1 MCAPHSEWYKESKS
15 KSFKSHYFIP
25 FSLEFPICDQKI
37 QYFAG
42 YDRYEVAL
50 SYFKLKIPN
59 IPNSMLFW
67 GEIYDYGQTT
77 YSHQYS
83 LL

>member
-1 MCAPHSEWYKESKS
+1 MLFC
-15 KSFKSHYFIP
+15 
-25 FSLEFPICDQKI
+25 LEFPICDQKI

-59 IPNSMLFW
+59 IPNFVLF
-67 GEIYDYGQTT
+67 GCEIDDYGQTT

-83 LL
+83 LLWQYVRTLLTYMAKC